1 MYRTGYKVYTVYG
14 FVGQSRRGMGEAAEP
29 ARGRDGPRPL
39 QVRGHGIRRVDRR
52 QRVGHAGTESKLVST
67 LEKQHAV
74 ISNSMF
80 ENAKVNH

>member
-1 MYRTGYKVYTVYG
+1 
-14 FVGQSRRGMGEAAEP
+14 MGEAAEP

-80 ENAKVNH
+80 ENAKGNL